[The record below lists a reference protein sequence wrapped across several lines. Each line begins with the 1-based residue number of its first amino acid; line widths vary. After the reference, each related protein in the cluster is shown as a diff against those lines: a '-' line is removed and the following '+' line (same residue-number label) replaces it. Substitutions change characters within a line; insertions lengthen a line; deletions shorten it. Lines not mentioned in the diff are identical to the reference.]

1 MSQVV
6 MTKADQREAPRDEV
20 HYRSRGTLADGATLQ
35 LLIVNMSARGLMARC
50 EASLTEG
57 DAIRVRLPA
66 VGTVSGKVRWA
77 LGGRFGCE
85 LDQVIPLADY
95 MLVLAT
101 MVAQG

>member
-1 MSQVV
+1 MSNVE
-6 MTKADQREAPRDEV
+6 QRVLPRDEV
-20 HYRSRGTLADGATLQ
+20 HYRSRGTLSDGGALQ
-35 LLIVNMSARGLMARC
+35 LLIVNMSARGMMARS
-50 EASLTEG
+50 EASLVEG
-57 DAIRVRLPA
+57 EAIRVRLPV

-85 LDQVIPLADY
+85 LDQVISLSDY

>member
-1 MSQVV
+1 
-6 MTKADQREAPRDEV
+6 MTQAGAIKSDQRETPRDEV
-20 HYRSRGTLADGATLQ
+20 HYRTRGTLADGRSLQ

-57 DAIRVRLPA
+57 DAVRVRLPV
-66 VGTVSGKVRWA
+66 VGTVSAHVRWA